1 MRVYTSVWLQIVY
14 KKSFVYKPF
23 KDACCLLLH
32 LLCIVR
38 VEILRDCCVG
48 VPETGGNVN
57 RLRTLILSRTVGKP
71 TGVPHKIFGSM
82 INVTETL

>member
-71 TGVPHKIFGSM
+71 TGVPHKIFSV
-82 INVTETL
+82 IETVIFLC